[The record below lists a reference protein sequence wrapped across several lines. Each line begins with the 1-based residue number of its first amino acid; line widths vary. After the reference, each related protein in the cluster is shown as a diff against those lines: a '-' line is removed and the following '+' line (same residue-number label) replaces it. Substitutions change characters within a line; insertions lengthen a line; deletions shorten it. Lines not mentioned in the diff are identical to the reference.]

1 MRFADRTDAG
11 QRLAKRLSH
20 LRGEDVVVLGL
31 PRGGVPVAFEVAKEL
46 GAPLDVIM
54 VRKLGLPN
62 QPELAMGAIGEG
74 GVRVSNDDVV
84 HRSSVTEPEIAFV
97 EERERHELDK
107 QAKRL
112 RAGGKDTR
120 GKDTHGKDTHEKDT
134 DKTDKKDTDGK
145 SADLTGRTAIVIDD
159 GIATGSTAAVACEVA
174 RRRGATKV
182 VLAVPVG
189 APESI
194 EALRGICDEVVCLLT
209 PPFFMAVGSWYDDFS
224 SVPDSQVTAI
234 LQQACGSHA
243 E

>member
-1 MRFADRTDAG
+1 VRFSDRTDAG
-11 QRLAKRLSH
+11 QRLAKRLGH

-31 PRGGVPVAFEVAKEL
+31 PRGGVPVAFEVAREL

-84 HRSSVTEPEIAFV
+84 HRSSVTELEIAFV
-97 EERERHELDK
+97 EERERHELHQ

-112 RAGGKDTR
+112 RPGGKDTDEESTAS
-120 GKDTHGKDTHEKDT
+120 KDADSTGT
-134 DKTDKKDTDGK
+134 DNKGV
-145 SADLTGRTAIVIDD
+145 DLTGRTAIVIDD

-174 RRRGATKV
+174 RRRGAAKV

-194 EALRGICDEVVCLLT
+194 EALRDICDEVVCLLT

-224 SVPDSQVTAI
+224 SVPDAQVTAI
-234 LQQACGSHA
+234 LRQACGSHA

>member
-1 MRFADRTDAG
+1 MRFTDRADAG
-11 QRLAKRLSH
+11 QRLAKRFGH
-20 LRGEDVVVLGL
+20 LRGGDVVVLGL

-74 GVRVSNDDVV
+74 GVRVSNDEVMR
-84 HRSSVTEPEIAFV
+84 HSSVTELEIARV
-97 EERERHELDK
+97 EERERRELDQ
-107 QAKRL
+107 QARRF
-112 RAGGKDTR
+112 RAGGK
-120 GKDTHGKDTHEKDT
+120 GV
-134 DKTDKKDTDGK
+134 
-145 SADLTGRTAIVIDD
+145 DLTGRTAIVIDD

-174 RRRGATKV
+174 RRRGAAKV

-194 EALRGICDEVVCLLT
+194 EALRGLCDEVVCLMT

-224 SVPDSQVTAI
+224 SVPDAQVTAI
-234 LQQACGSHA
+234 LRQACGSPA

>member
-1 MRFADRTDAG
+1 MRFTDRTDAG
-11 QRLAKRLSH
+11 RRLAKRLGH

-54 VRKLGLPN
+54 VRKLGLPD

-84 HRSSVTEPEIAFV
+84 HRSSVTEPEITFV
-97 EERERHELDK
+97 EERERHELDQ
-107 QAKRL
+107 QARRF
-112 RAGGKDTR
+112 RAGGM
-120 GKDTHGKDTHEKDT
+120 GV
-134 DKTDKKDTDGK
+134 
-145 SADLTGRTAIVIDD
+145 DLTGRTAIVIDD

-174 RRRGATKV
+174 RRRGAAKV

-189 APESI
+189 APESL

-224 SVPDSQVTAI
+224 SVPDAQVTAI